1 MLQCSTGTGGDIT
14 PFYGAVVTVGL
25 LFLLSFAGLQ
35 RELLGHS
42 GGWNVLEGMALLVIG
57 WGLIAGLTRWG
68 ASHPE
73 DSPVFLIRLWQ
84 RYWLPAG
91 LVGLYGGLSF
101 WNLLWGFDRGSDN
114 YGMRSQLDMWSLPIL
129 VPCLITNIVT
139 VAMAMAVW
147 LMRVG
152 LREDRGSPFFG
163 GVLLFL
169 AWAIARYCDLFGGVG
184 GMLGAALMF
193 FLCGAG
199 LFGLAHYWSHRKEST
214 E

>member
-1 MLQCSTGTGGDIT
+1 
-14 PFYGAVVTVGL
+14 
-25 LFLLSFAGLQ
+25 
-35 RELLGHS
+35 
-42 GGWNVLEGMALLVIG
+42 
-57 WGLIAGLTRWG
+57 
-68 ASHPE
+68 
-73 DSPVFLIRLWQ
+73 
-84 RYWLPAG
+84 
-91 LVGLYGGLSF
+91 
-101 WNLLWGFDRGSDN
+101 
-114 YGMRSQLDMWSLPIL
+114 MWSLPIL
-129 VPCLITNIVT
+129 VPCLITNIST
-139 VAMAMAVW
+139 VAMAVW

-152 LREDRGSPFFG
+152 LREDRGRPFFG